1 MAAQV
6 AVVTGGSR
14 GVGRGIAIAL
24 GEQAMVVY
32 VTGRD
37 RESAGKPSH
46 LQEAAAAITA
56 AGGFGIAVPCDHT
69 DDEQVSALFHQ
80 VQATHGRLDILVN
93 NATTLP
99 RSLTRPGP
107 FWRKPT
113 ALAGV
118 LEVGLRSHYI
128 ATHAAA
134 PLLVETGG
142 GLVVMTSSYGAR
154 CYMHGPAYGAG
165 KAGVDKMAMDMAV
178 DLRPFDV
185 AAVSLW
191 LGFVRTEKNEPLF
204 ALPEEASSP
213 YTPFLKNHETPGFI
227 GQTIAALHRDPA
239 RMSRSGR
246 VHIAA
251 ELAAVYGITEADGR
265 SPRSARDQLGAPP
278 EPSGVVVG

>member
-1 MAAQV
+1 MAARV

-32 VTGRD
+32 VTGRG
-37 RESAGKPSH
+37 RSAAGQPAR
-46 LQEAAAAITA
+46 LQESAAAITA
-56 AGGFGIAVPCDHT
+56 AGGRGIAVPCDHAV
-69 DDEQVSALFHQ
+69 DSEVEALFER
-80 VQATHGRLDILVN
+80 VQAEQGRLDILVN

-113 ALAGV
+113 ELAGL

-165 KAGVDKMAMDMAV
+165 KAGVDKMAMDMAI

-204 ALPEEASSP
+204 SQPAAATSP
-213 YTPFLKNHETPGFI
+213 YAPFLRNHETPKFI
-227 GQTIAALHRDPA
+227 GQVIAALHRDPE
-239 RMSRSGR
+239 RMARSGR

-251 ELAAVYGITEADGR
+251 ELAAAYDITEADGR
-265 SPRSARDQLGAPP
+265 RPRSSRQHLGAPP
-278 EPSGVVVG
+278 EPSEVVVG

>member
-14 GVGRGIAIAL
+14 GVGRGIALTL
-24 GEQAMVVY
+24 GQHAMAVY
-32 VTGRD
+32 VTGRGQSD
-37 RESAGKPSH
+37 AGRAR
-46 LQEAAAAITA
+46 LLEAAEAITA
-56 AGGFGIAVPCDHT
+56 AGGCGIAVPCDHA
-69 DDEQVSALFHQ
+69 DDAQVAALFQ
-80 VQATHGRLDILVN
+80 RVRDEHGRLDILIN
-93 NATTLP
+93 NATNLP

-113 ALAGV
+113 DLAGL

-204 ALPEEASSP
+204 AHPDAASSP
-213 YTPFLKNHETPGFI
+213 YAPFLKNHETPGFI
-227 GQTIAALHRDPA
+227 GQIIAALHRDPE
-239 RMSRSGR
+239 RMARSGR

-251 ELAAVYGITEADGR
+251 ELAAAYGITEPDGR
-265 SPRSARDQLGAPP
+265 SPRSSRDHLGAPP
-278 EPSGVVVG
+278 EPSAVVVG